1 MDGWPW
7 AGGRSRLGGA
17 LVGLIASGVST
28 GVALLVHPS
37 PALGVVAIYLLGVVG
52 AAAIGRAVA
61 GVVAS
66 LLSFLSLNYFFT
78 APRYTLRVARADD
91 VVSLGVFLVV
101 AVIVGGLVSRAVAER
116 ARAARNEREARLLS
130 YFATKVMSGE
140 PLGRVLVDFAGSLL
154 EAFRLARC
162 EIHARAGDDTFDASR
177 ARSGAEDGP
186 SVSVPIRAAGT
197 DVGVLTAVRAAGQPE
212 LDDDERR
219 LLVEA
224 AKQVAIALERALLDA
239 QIARARVDAETNRAR
254 AALFSS
260 VTHDLR
266 TPLASIKAAVTTLL
280 QEGPGEPPGA
290 DSQVALDDEQR
301 RDLLQT
307 VLEETDRLNRLL
319 GNLLELAKV
328 RAGALVP
335 AKQPTALDEVV
346 ESVLHRM
353 ADRLSGVR
361 IRTVLRDVP
370 EIPADPLQL
379 DQVVTNLLDNALRF
393 SPPGG
398 EVMISVAPW
407 HGSVQLRVADQG
419 PGIPVGERERVFEAF
434 YRGDSEERSGSGLGL
449 AITRAIVLAHG
460 GRIRIEGTPSGG
472 AAVVLELPLAGAAA
486 SPQETA
492 T

>member
-101 AVIVGGLVSRAVAER
+101 SVIVGGLVSRAVAER

-186 SVSVPIRAAGT
+186 SVSVPIRVGGT
-197 DVGVLTAVRAAGQPE
+197 EVGMLTAVRAAGQPE

-280 QEGPGEPPGA
+280 QEGPGQAPGA
-290 DSQVALDDEQR
+290 QVELDDEQR

-335 AKQPTALDEVV
+335 AKEPTALDEVV

-419 PGIPVGERERVFEAF
+419 PGIQVGERERVFEAF
-434 YRGDSEERSGSGLGL
+434 YRGDSDERSGSGLGL

-460 GRIRIEGTPSGG
+460 GQIRIEGTPSGG

-486 SPQETA
+486 IPQETA

>member
-1 MDGWPW
+1 M
-7 AGGRSRLGGA
+7 
-17 LVGLIASGVST
+17 
-28 GVALLVHPS
+28 
-37 PALGVVAIYLLGVVG
+37 
-52 AAAIGRAVA
+52 
-61 GVVAS
+61 
-66 LLSFLSLNYFFT
+66 
-78 APRYTLRVARADD
+78 
-91 VVSLGVFLVV
+91 
-101 AVIVGGLVSRAVAER
+101 
-116 ARAARNEREARLLS
+116 
-130 YFATKVMSGE
+130 
-140 PLGRVLVDFAGSLL
+140 
-154 EAFRLARC
+154 
-162 EIHARAGDDTFDASR
+162 
-177 ARSGAEDGP
+177 
-186 SVSVPIRAAGT
+186 
-197 DVGVLTAVRAAGQPE
+197 LTAVRAAAQPE

-280 QEGPGEPPGA
+280 QEGPGEPSGA
-290 DSQVALDDEQR
+290 QVVLDDEQR

-346 ESVLHRM
+346 ESVVHRM

-361 IRTVLRDVP
+361 VRTVLREVP

-460 GRIRIEGTPSGG
+460 GQIRIEGTPSGG

-486 SPQETA
+486 IPQETA

>member
-17 LVGLIASGVST
+17 LVGVIASGVST

-177 ARSGAEDGP
+177 ARPGAEDGP
-186 SVSVPIRAAGT
+186 SESVPIRAGGAE
-197 DVGVLTAVRAAGQPE
+197 VGVLTAVRAAGQPE

-280 QEGPGEPPGA
+280 QEGPGEASGT
-290 DSQVALDDEQR
+290 QVELDDEQR

-353 ADRLSGVR
+353 AGRLSGVR
-361 IRTVLRDVP
+361 IRTVFRDVP

-434 YRGDSEERSGSGLGL
+434 YRGDSDERSGSGLGL

-460 GRIRIEGTPSGG
+460 GQIRIEGTPSGG
-472 AAVVLELPLAGAAA
+472 AAVVLELPVAGAAA
-486 SPQETA
+486 IPQETA

>member
-61 GVVAS
+61 GIVAS

-78 APRYTLRVARADD
+78 VPRYTLRVARADD

-101 AVIVGGLVSRAVAER
+101 AVIVGALVSRAVAER

-162 EIHARAGDDTFDASR
+162 EIHARAGDAVFDARR
-177 ARSGAEDGP
+177 ARPGAEDGP
-186 SVSVPIRAAGT
+186 SASVPIRAGGRE
-197 DVGVLTAVRAAGQPE
+197 VGMLTAVRAAGQPE

-239 QIARARVDAETNRAR
+239 QIARARVEAETNRAR

-280 QEGPGEPPGA
+280 QEGPGEPSGA
-290 DSQVALDDEQR
+290 QVELDDEQR

-346 ESVLHRM
+346 ESVVHRM

-361 IRTVLRDVP
+361 VRTVLRDVP

-434 YRGDSEERSGSGLGL
+434 YRGDSDERSGSGLGL

-460 GRIRIEGTPSGG
+460 GQIRIEGTPSGG

-486 SPQETA
+486 IPQETA